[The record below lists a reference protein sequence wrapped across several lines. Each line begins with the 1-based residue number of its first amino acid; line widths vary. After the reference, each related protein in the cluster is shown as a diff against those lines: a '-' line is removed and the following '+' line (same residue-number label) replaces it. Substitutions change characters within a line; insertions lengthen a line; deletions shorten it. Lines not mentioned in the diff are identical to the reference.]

1 LNWLGPID
9 KTVKNPSFLFYWSK
23 IGTTK
28 EKMEKKKDKKEEIEA
43 L

>member
-9 KTVKNPSFLFYWSK
+9 KIL
-23 IGTTK
+23 TTK